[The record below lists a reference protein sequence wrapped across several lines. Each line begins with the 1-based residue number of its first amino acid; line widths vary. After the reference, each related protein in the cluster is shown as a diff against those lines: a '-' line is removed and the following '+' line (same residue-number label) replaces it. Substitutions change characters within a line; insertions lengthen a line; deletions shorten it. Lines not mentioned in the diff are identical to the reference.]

1 MNLHGVDLNL
11 MVALNVLLREKSVT
25 RAAEFLGITQPAMS
39 NALKRL
45 RQLFDDPLLV
55 RTSEGMK
62 PTERAQHLEPHVRDL
77 LIQVEQVVQ
86 PVNKFAPEKSE
97 HFYRIAV
104 SDYGE
109 SALMPLVLAKLR
121 EMAPHIS
128 IDIMAP
134 SDVSS
139 HDVEQG
145 FVDFVINRFD
155 ELPQSF
161 YQTLLWRDNFKC
173 VFAADNT
180 IANNFDFDSYMEA
193 QHIWVSKTG
202 MGVDVGVNP
211 DDVQRLGWV
220 DAALNC
226 IDKKRHISVFTR
238 HYQAALQMVEVSE
251 MIVTLPSKAAQ
262 LQKHNPNLVFVP
274 PPFAIPPL
282 ELTMAWSPLL
292 HFNPAHQWLRRLVA
306 DVAHEHADTSIR
318 PNFEHRTNRELE
330 EATVSP

>member
-62 PTERAQHLEPHVRDL
+62 PTERAQALEPHVRDL

-86 PVNKFAPEKSE
+86 PINKFTPDKSE

-109 SALMPLVLAKLR
+109 SALMPLVLARLR
-121 EMAPHIS
+121 EAAPHIS

-134 SDVSS
+134 SDVKA

-161 YQTLLWRDNFKC
+161 YQTLLWRDNFTC
-173 VFAADNT
+173 VYAKDNP
-180 IANNFDFDSYMEA
+180 IANCFNYETYMSA

-202 MGVDVGVNP
+202 MGVGVGVNP

-220 DAALNC
+220 DAALH
-226 IDKKRHISVFTR
+226 KLGEKRHVNVFTR
-238 HYQAALQMVEVSE
+238 HYQAALQMAEVSE
-251 MIVTLPSKAAQ
+251 LIVTLPTKAAQ
-262 LQKHNPNLVFVP
+262 LQKHNPNLVFTP
-274 PPFAIPPL
+274 PPFTIPAL

-306 DVAHEHADTSIR
+306 DVAHEHADPNIR
-318 PNFEHRTNRELE
+318 PHYEHYAAPALDKS
-330 EATVSP
+330 VIQP

>member
-62 PTERAQHLEPHVRDL
+62 PTERAQELAPNVRDL

-86 PVNKFAPEKSE
+86 PVNEFEPEKSN
-97 HFYRIAV
+97 HFFRIAV
-104 SDYGE
+104 SDYAE
-109 SALMPLVLAKLR
+109 CTLMPAVVNELR
-121 EMAPHIS
+121 ERAPSIA

-134 SDVSS
+134 SDVNA

-161 YQTLLWRDNFKC
+161 YQTLLWRDNFAC
-173 VFAADNT
+173 VFASDNP
-180 IANNFDFDSYMEA
+180 IRHKFNFESYMNA
-193 QHIWVSKTG
+193 KHIWVSKTG
-202 MGVDVGVNP
+202 MGVGVGVNP

-226 IDKKRHISVFTR
+226 IGEKRKINVFSR
-238 HYQAALQMVEVSE
+238 HYQAALQMAEVGE
-251 MIVTLPSKAAQ
+251 MIVTLPSKAAM
-262 LQKHNPNLVFVP
+262 LQKHNPNLKSVP
-274 PPFAIPPL
+274 PPFLIPPL

-306 DVAHEHADTSIR
+306 EVAHKLADPNIR
-318 PNFEHRTNRELE
+318 PNYDKYTNHELE
-330 EATVSP
+330 EGASQS

>member
-62 PTERAQHLEPHVRDL
+62 PTERAQELAPHVRDL

-86 PVNKFAPEKSE
+86 PVTEFKPAKSE

-104 SDYGE
+104 SDYAE
-109 SALMPLVLAKLR
+109 STLLPLVVERLR
-121 EMAPHIS
+121 KEAPQIA

-139 HDVEQG
+139 HDIEQG

-161 YQTLLWRDNFKC
+161 YQTLLWRDSFTC
-173 VFAADNT
+173 IFSADNP
-180 IANNFDFDSYMEA
+180 IADNFNFENYMNA
-193 QHIWVSKTG
+193 QHVWVSKTG
-202 MGVDVGVNP
+202 MGVGVGVNP
-211 DDVQRLGWV
+211 EDVQRLGWV

-226 IDKKRHISVFTR
+226 IGEKRQVAVFSR
-238 HYQAALQMVEVSE
+238 HYQAAVQMAEASE
-251 MIVTLPSKAAQ
+251 LLVTLPTKAAQ
-262 LQKHNPNLVFVP
+262 LQNNNPNLIFAA
-274 PPFAIPPL
+274 PPFLIPPL

-306 DVAHEHADTSIR
+306 DIAHEHADSTIR
-318 PNFEHRTNRELE
+318 PNYDKYSPRELDRPS
-330 EATVSP
+330 AQS

>member
-25 RAAEFLGITQPAMS
+25 RSAEFLGITQPAMS

-62 PTERAQHLEPHVRDL
+62 PTERAQELAPHVRDL

-86 PVNKFAPEKSE
+86 PVSDFKPDKSQ

-104 SDYGE
+104 SDYAE
-109 SALMPLVLAKLR
+109 ITILPDVLARVR
-121 EMAPHIS
+121 EQAPGVA
-128 IDIMAP
+128 IDILSP
-134 SDVSS
+134 NDVTP
-139 HDVEQG
+139 HDIEQG

-161 YQTLLWRDNFKC
+161 YQTLLWRDDFTCVMSAENPIVKNF
-173 VFAADNT
+173 
-180 IANNFDFDSYMEA
+180 NFDTYMNA
-193 QHIWVSKTG
+193 RHIWVSKTG
-202 MGVDVGVNP
+202 LGVGVGVNP
-211 DDVQRLGWV
+211 EDVQRLGWV

-226 IDKKRHISVFTR
+226 IGEKRKVTTFSR
-238 HYQAALQMVEVSE
+238 HYQAAVQMVEQTDL
-251 MIVTLPSKAAQ
+251 IVTLPSKAAKAQ
-262 LQKHNPNLVFVP
+262 RDNPRLKFLP
-274 PPFAIPPL
+274 PPFLIPPL

-306 DVAHEHADTSIR
+306 DTAHAQADMNIR
-318 PNFEHRTNRELE
+318 PACTAPARRMEDAAH
-330 EATVSP
+330 S